1 MLRSG
6 LSASSKSLLSRRLPS
21 SRNNREYAVDLIRHF
36 ASASADIFSTSNDNL
51 QPNNKYQSKPLN
63 FRARSMT
70 ASSGMI
76 GASFL
81 VHTAQTSFHLHDNL
95 TVTKRTF
102 FSRSK
107 KSKESNDNTAT
118 ETDFSTENTSAVSTA
133 EEPIGSAPVS
143 AEEAMAKFEESA
155 SAIDAAAETVVA
167 VTDASSTVWEPTW
180 WPQDQMIQL
189 VCNIHDATG
198 YNYALTI
205 GGLTLAFRS
214 LMFPLFVK
222 AQQNSSR
229 MAHMKPEMDV
239 IKAKVDRLDKSDMA
253 GQQVLAQEFQALY
266 RKYDVNPLRAIALP
280 LLQMPIFVSMFF
292 GMREMPNIY
301 PEKLADGGMLWFTD
315 LTAADPTYALPIGC
329 AASFLIM
336 MELGKD
342 QMMSSNPAQ
351 AKMMLTFFRSVAVL
365 MVPLT
370 YTFPTSV
377 LCYWTANNTFSL
389 FQSALFRSKTLRKS
403 FGIWDPPKP
412 VPGAPP
418 AKGMMDMMN
427 DYMADKKK
435 SNVDT
440 RAKEKIELHN
450 AAIDKKIMGKAG
462 RRRKK

>member
-6 LSASSKSLLSRRLPS
+6 LSASSKSLLSRRCPS
-21 SRNNREYAVDLIRHF
+21 SRNSNQHAVDLLRHF
-36 ASASADIFSTSNDNL
+36 ASADFVSTSNDEHRS
-51 QPNNKYQSKPLN
+51 NNKSQYKPQSFK
-63 FRARSMT
+63 AGSMIT
-70 ASSGMI
+70 SSGMI
-76 GASFL
+76 GTSSL
-81 VHTAQTSFHLHDNL
+81 LHNAQNSFHLHDNF
-95 TVTKRTF
+95 TVAKRTF

-107 KSKESNDNTAT
+107 KSKESNEDTAT
-118 ETDFSTENTSAVSTA
+118 ESDFSTDTTNAVPATEEN
-133 EEPIGSAPVS
+133 IGSTPVS
-143 AEEAMAKFEESA
+143 AEEAMAKFEENA
-155 SAIDAAAETVVA
+155 SAVDAATETAVA
-167 VTDASSTVWEPTW
+167 VADAANVWEPTW

-222 AQQNSSR
+222 AQRNSSR

-280 LLQMPIFVSMFF
+280 FLQMPVFVSMFF

-329 AASFLIM
+329 AVSFLLM
-336 MELGKD
+336 MELGKE

-389 FQSALFRSKTLRKS
+389 FQSALFRSKTVRKS

-412 VPGAPP
+412 VPGAAP

-427 DYMADKKK
+427 DYMAENKK
-435 SNVDT
+435 SNADT

-450 AAIDKKIMGKAG
+450 AAIDKKMMGKAG
-462 RRRKK
+462 RRKKK